1 MDGTHHTPKTPDQP
15 LSARALSVFQPSAYD
30 AARRI
35 LRIAIH
41 GVDPGPYAALS
52 GDEAGVE
59 PQDGHEIPEGA
70 KTQVMVNRYERHPEA
85 RRRCLDH
92 FGYECQ
98 VCGLRFEERYGELG
112 REFMQVHH
120 KLPLSEIAD
129 HDNYTVNPLEDLV
142 PVCPNCHAMLHRP
155 AGTTLTVEELR
166 RRMDE
171 TPG

>member
-1 MDGTHHTPKTPDQP
+1 ME
-15 LSARALSVFQPSAYD
+15 S
-30 AARRI
+30 
-35 LRIAIH
+35 
-41 GVDPGPYAALS
+41 
-52 GDEAGVE
+52 E
-59 PQDGHEIPEGA
+59 DGHEIPEGA

-129 HDNYTVNPLEDLV
+129 PDNYTVNPLEDLV